1 MSKLKVMDFYAE
13 WCGPCKTLA
22 PIIKDL
28 MDEYGDGEKTGV
40 LIEKI
45 NVDENRELAEKYSFV
60 FVSALCGRSGCKI
73 RAGIPTAVAPA
84 GISFKTTAQGNRNA
98 ISKSNKIN
106 RIATR

>member
-45 NVDENRELAEKYSFV
+45 NVDENRELAEKYSI
-60 FVSALCGRSGCKI
+60 RS
-73 RAGIPTAVAPA
+73 IPTIVFEKDDEVLERVTGLQSKAVLVA
-84 GISFKTTAQGNRNA
+84 
-98 ISKSNKIN
+98 KIDN
-106 RIATR
+106 YTK